1 MGDNISEKDGLRVF
15 DAENTHILPAG
26 DNLVL
31 RGLTATLRE
40 QLVSKSQE
48 ENIARWT
55 PKDAS
60 ERFPSIEAV
69 GSRVTDT
76 DMYALIERSKT
87 GAVDLA
93 GLIWF
98 SERPKHGCSHTFA
111 IRMYDGY
118 VGKGLASEFADVAI
132 KDFQS
137 LHPKEQSIWLRVD
150 IANRAAR
157 HLYEKLGF
165 TSSLID
171 ESGEIMNKILDA
183 KNPKIVVI
191 GGGTGSFTVLSGLK
205 QYTPNITA
213 VVNMSDDGG
222 SSGELRDELGVLP
235 PGDVRQCLVALSD
248 NDVLRRIFEYRL
260 KGYQGKL
267 ENHPL
272 GNILLSGIEQMT
284 GNFEEATDVLGQLLN
299 IKGRVVPVTTI
310 QAKLYARRSNGTVIN
325 GEETIGHMNFGT
337 ERPDIWLEPEAHITK
352 SALTAIEDAD
362 IVVIAPGNLYGSLAP
377 ALVVNG
383 VKDALLATRAKCVYV
398 SNLVTKPDQTEGF
411 MVHDF
416 ADEIERFIGAEV
428 LDFVLYNT
436 DEPPPSLLSKYT
448 RDGEHVL
455 EFDLQRLASK
465 PYRAI
470 GLPLIA
476 KEPVTHSENDRLRS
490 RRTLIRHDSQVLA
503 TEIIKLLSL

>member
-1 MGDNISEKDGLRVF
+1 MSENITEQGGLPVYDCECADDYRIGDS
-15 DAENTHILPAG
+15 
-26 DNLVL
+26 LVL
-31 RGLTATLRE
+31 RGLTAALQQ
-40 QLVSKSQE
+40 QLVGKSQE
-48 ENIARWT
+48 ENISKWT
-55 PKDAS
+55 PKDSA

-69 GSRVTDT
+69 ESRVADT
-76 DMYALIERSKT
+76 DMYALVERSKT
-87 GAVDLA
+87 GAEDLA

-98 SERPKHGCSHTFA
+98 SERPKHGCNYTFA

-118 VGKGLASEFADVAI
+118 AGKSLASEFADTAI
-132 KDFQS
+132 KDFQL
-137 LHPKEQSIWLRVD
+137 LHPTERSIWLRVNT
-150 IANRAAR
+150 ANHAAR
-157 HLYEKLGF
+157 NLYEKLGF

-171 ESGEIMNKILDA
+171 ESGEIMNKIIDA

-205 QYTPNITA
+205 HYTDNITA

-222 SSGELRDELGVLP
+222 SSGELRDELGTLP

-248 NDVLRRIFEYRL
+248 NDVMRRIFEYRL
-260 KGYQGKL
+260 KGVSGKL

-284 GNFEEATDVLGQLLN
+284 GNFEEAADLLGKLLN
-299 IKGRVVPVTTI
+299 IKGRVVPVTI
-310 QAKLYARRSNGTVIN
+310 AQAKLHARRKDGSVIK

-337 ERPDIWLEPEAHITK
+337 ERPDIWLEPDARITE
-352 SALTAIEDAD
+352 SALAAIKDAD

-377 ALVVNG
+377 ALVVKG
-383 VKDALLATRAKCVYV
+383 IKDALLATRAKRVYI

-411 MVHDF
+411 KVHDF

-428 LDFVLYNT
+428 LDYVLYNT
-436 DEPPPSLLSKYT
+436 DEPTPSMISKYT

-455 EFDLQRLASK
+455 EFDLEQLSIK
-465 PYRAI
+465 PYEAI

-476 KEPVTHSENDRLRS
+476 KEPVVHSENDRLRS
-490 RRTLIRHDSQVLA
+490 RRTLIRHDSELLA
-503 TEIIKLLSL
+503 KEVIKLLSR